1 MSVDGKTN
9 EGLTLH
15 LVEALRGLQGAQYR
29 IVTAIEELNAPK
41 PEGIHA
47 HDETALRLTAEALE
61 HNVDF
66 IKYAKQTCDLLAARI
81 QETRI

>member
-1 MSVDGKTN
+1 MSVDGKTD
-9 EGLTLH
+9 EWITLR
-15 LVEALRGLQGAQYR
+15 LIEALRGLQGAQYR
-29 IVTAIEELNAPK
+29 IVSAIEELNVPK
-41 PEGIHA
+41 PEGIHE

-81 QETRI
+81 QETRL